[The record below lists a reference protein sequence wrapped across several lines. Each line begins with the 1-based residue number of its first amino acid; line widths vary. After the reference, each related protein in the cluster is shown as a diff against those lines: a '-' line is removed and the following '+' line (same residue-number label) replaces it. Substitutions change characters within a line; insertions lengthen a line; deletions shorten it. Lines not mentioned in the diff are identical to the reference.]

1 MTHPVSTH
9 EDSFLMDTSLSL
21 DQRVALVT
29 QNLEEVI
36 GAEEL
41 PALLSQPFRVQ
52 HYIGLEISGRL
63 HLGTALVCMH
73 KIRDLQK
80 AGVHCRIFLADWHT
94 WINDKLGG
102 DREKIKRVANDYFKV
117 GLKASLKAVGGDA
130 DALEF
135 VLGSDL
141 YREHGQYWET
151 LIDVAKN
158 TTLNRIERSISIM
171 GRKEGESLDFAKL
184 IYPPMQVADIFAL
197 QAHIAHGGLD
207 QRKAH
212 VIARDVA
219 SYMRISPLKNAAGEV
234 IKPVIVH
241 HHMLLGL
248 EKPKQWPID
257 PERIREVRT
266 EMKMSK
272 SRPDSAVFVNDTP
285 DQIRAK
291 IRKAFCPPGEVNFN
305 PVLDWA
311 EHLLF
316 QNGRKLHMTRTP
328 ENGGNLTFS
337 SFAELRE
344 AYQGGLHPMDL
355 KAAVSE
361 ALIEILEPIRLEIG
375 ESDVN

>member
-1 MTHPVSTH
+1 MTEP
-9 EDSFLMDTSLSL
+9 
-21 DQRVALVT
+21 VALSVAERVQLIT
-29 QNLEEVI
+29 RHLEEII
-36 GAEEL
+36 GGDEIG
-41 PALLSQPFRVQ
+41 PLLEQGMPLK

-63 HLGTALVCMH
+63 HLGTALVCMD

-80 AGVHCRIFLADWHT
+80 AGVQCRIFLADWHT
-94 WINDKLGG
+94 WINDKLDG
-102 DREKIKRVANDYFKV
+102 DRAKIKRVANEYFKV
-117 GLKASLKAVGGDA
+117 GLKASLAAVGGDP
-130 DALEF
+130 DSLEF

-141 YREHGQYWET
+141 YREHQDYWAT

-171 GRKEGESLDFAKL
+171 GRKEGETLDFAKL

-219 SYMRISPLKNAAGEV
+219 LSMRISPMHDNKGKPM
-234 IKPVIVH
+234 KPVIIH

-257 PERIREVRT
+257 PEKLRELRT
-266 EMKMSK
+266 DMKMSK

-285 DQIRAK
+285 DQIQAK
-291 IRKAFCPPGEVNFN
+291 IKKAFCPPNEVEYN

-316 QNGRKLHMTRTP
+316 QNGRSLLVTRTP
-328 ENGGNLTFS
+328 ENGGNLMFS
-337 SFAELRE
+337 TYEELKT
-344 AYQGGLHPMDL
+344 AYKEGLHPMDL
-355 KAAVSE
+355 KHAVTES
-361 ALIEILEPIRLEIG
+361 LIDILTPIRAAIG
-375 ESDVN
+375 DSDVK